1 MYHLNAFHGKFG
13 VTCDVARLS
22 PISILQLSI
31 FIYLLLLGCCVF
43 VLFLLFVCILCFET
57 GLTRQVIIRQALP
70 LWALYSRYEKKV
82 QMSKLIDHLIGVKT
96 AWPNPT
102 ERPVRKGLLTP
113 SPVPRD
119 STQLD
124 S

>member
-1 MYHLNAFHGKFG
+1 MASLVSRVMWPGCARSLYCTFPFLFSYFFLG
-13 VTCDVARLS
+13 V
-22 PISILQLSI
+22 
-31 FIYLLLLGCCVF
+31 VF
-43 VLFLLFVCILCFET
+43 LFCFAVCLFVCLLRCEI
-57 GLTRQVIIRQALP
+57 GLTRQVIIRHALP
-70 LWALYSRYEKKV
+70 RWALYSRYEKKV

-102 ERPVRKGLLTP
+102 ELPVRKGLLAP